1 MFRMSLLIL
10 LFISQIENS
19 SKVILSHGLYNVIQ
33 LYVLYACVYLIDLV
47 RLHNV
52 TKHLFQV
59 CGFM

>member
-10 LFISQIENS
+10 LFISQIE
-19 SKVILSHGLYNVIQ
+19 KVILSHGLYNVIQ

-52 TKHLFQV
+52 AKHLFQV